1 MRFRFL
7 DSKQKRNTSRRK
19 HLDSDH
25 FMNAQKKN
33 EMFIPSKILMI
44 LEVLV
49 SWMVPSIRNV
59 DVGNL
64 FELDVLLLFELPN
77 MAED

>member
-1 MRFRFL
+1 M
-7 DSKQKRNTSRRK
+7 
-19 HLDSDH
+19 
-25 FMNAQKKN
+25 QKKN
-33 EMFIPSKILMI
+33 EMFINQILMF

-64 FELDVLLLFELPN
+64 FELEVLLLFELPY

>member
-1 MRFRFL
+1 MPH
-7 DSKQKRNTSRRK
+7 KKKRDVHPN
-19 HLDSDH
+19 
-25 FMNAQKKN
+25 Q
-33 EMFIPSKILMI
+33 ILMF

-64 FELDVLLLFELPN
+64 FELEVLLWFELQN

>member
-1 MRFRFL
+1 MRF
-7 DSKQKRNTSRRK
+7 
-19 HLDSDH
+19 SDH
-25 FMNAQKKN
+25 FMNTTKKKRDVH
-33 EMFIPSKILMI
+33 PKQILMF

-64 FELDVLLLFELPN
+64 FELEVLLLFELPN

>member
-1 MRFRFL
+1 MRF
-7 DSKQKRNTSRRK
+7 N
-19 HLDSDH
+19 DH
-25 FMNAQKKN
+25 FMNTTKSN
-33 EMFIPSKILMI
+33 EMFIPSQILMF

-64 FELDVLLLFELPN
+64 FELEVLLLFELPN